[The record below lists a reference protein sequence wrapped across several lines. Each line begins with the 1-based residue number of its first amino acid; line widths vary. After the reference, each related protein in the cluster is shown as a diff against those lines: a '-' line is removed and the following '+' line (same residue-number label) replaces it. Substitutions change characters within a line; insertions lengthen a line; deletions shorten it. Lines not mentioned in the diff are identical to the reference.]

1 MAFSNWIRKNVALQ
15 LPQRLQYYLYLS
27 WIPPFLV
34 KQFVERRIGRRP
46 NPLTW
51 REKMQAFVDF
61 YFSTYEHRFE
71 PPEVVAWYQG
81 EGFSNVQVA
90 YREPDGYAVRGDLV

>member
-1 MAFSNWIRKNVALQ
+1 KAIIRTLKRGGRYFIWVYHPISPTYYPHTWRKMAFYDWIRKNVALR

-34 KQFVERRIGRRP
+34 KQFVERRTGRRP

-51 REKMQAFVDF
+51 REKMQAFVDH
-61 YFSTYEHRFE
+61 FSPTYQHRF
-71 PPEVVAWYQG
+71 
-81 EGFSNVQVA
+81 
-90 YREPDGYAVRGDLV
+90 